1 MCCLPSF
8 WAQSCYEV
16 ERGLQPEIFNLTNL
30 AALSIDE
37 ERKSLYKFAG
47 SNLAVQT
54 AQICNI
60 FRYSIF
66 AINGHR
72 RTSRGGGGGGEGGCS
87 PPVTIFLKKVSGKTL
102 MIRAKV
108 LGRKYSK
115 RLSKPEGYFPW
126 RLPCQDGVKV
136 KWSKDPGICFGK
148 AIYRLY
154 VYRRNP
160 RDEY

>member
-72 RTSRGGGGGGEGGCS
+72 RTSRGGGGGGRGGLQ
-87 PPVTIFLKKVSGKTL
+87 PPRHNFFKKSFGQNADDSGKSTREKIL
-102 MIRAKV
+102 
-108 LGRKYSK
+108 
-115 RLSKPEGYFPW
+115 
-126 RLPCQDGVKV
+126 
-136 KWSKDPGICFGK
+136 
-148 AIYRLY
+148 
-154 VYRRNP
+154 
-160 RDEY
+160 